1 MRNKSAVYGTESMLT
16 LLARTLDRTIIVL
29 DGPMM
34 AGMRSSSSA
43 TATGLRGEVKKHH
56 IHEPQ
61 STRLSRRLLNTI
73 GVLIHLESDKHALVV
88 EHVNGDHF
96 VGLALAGVAPDP
108 LPRCLTD
115 ANAALAREYRQVLMR
130 VAYRRQPPP

>member
-1 MRNKSAVYGTESMLT
+1 
-16 LLARTLDRTIIVL
+16 
-29 DGPMM
+29 M
-34 AGMRSSSSA
+34 AGMRSERSA
-43 TATGLRGEVKKHH
+43 TAIGLTGEAMKHLVH
-56 IHEPQ
+56 APQ
-61 STRLSRRLLNTI
+61 STRLSPKLMNTI